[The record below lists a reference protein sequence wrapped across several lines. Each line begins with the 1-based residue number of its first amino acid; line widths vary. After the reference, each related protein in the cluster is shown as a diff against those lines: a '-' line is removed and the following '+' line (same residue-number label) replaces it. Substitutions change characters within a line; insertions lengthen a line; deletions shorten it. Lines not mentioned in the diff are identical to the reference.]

1 MMVSAYSAYWQ
12 LLVEGLE
19 TMSEQIQESWSVP
32 ETMVGGITERLRKA
46 IITGAIRPRERIR
59 VGDLERKFGVSHIPI
74 REALRRLQSEGFV
87 EISPRRTTIAAGV
100 DLSDL
105 ANIYDLRR
113 IIEIEIGR
121 RSVSR
126 MTKNEVEAVRRA
138 LVSFQ
143 AVANDPSSAEFW
155 ERHREFHWALI
166 APAANATVKRVLDH
180 LWQTSERYVR
190 LFVSTFAT
198 MDTVMDLHV
207 ELYEA
212 CAGGNITTFQN
223 ALIRH
228 YVETEETVRDGFS
241 LLQNSQTEAGN

>member
-1 MMVSAYSAYWQ
+1 MSPVYWQ

-19 TMSEQIQESWSVP
+19 IMNEQIQEPWP
-32 ETMVGGITERLRKA
+32 IPKTMVDGITERLRRA
-46 IITGAIRPRERIR
+46 IITGTIRPGERIR

-113 IIEIEIGR
+113 IIEVEIGR

-126 MTKNEVEAVRRA
+126 MTTNEVEAVQRA

-143 AVANDPSSAEFW
+143 AVGNDPILRRILGASPRIS
-155 ERHREFHWALI
+155 LG
-166 APAANATVKRVLDH
+166 APRTGRK
-180 LWQTSERYVR
+180 
-190 LFVSTFAT
+190 
-198 MDTVMDLHV
+198 
-207 ELYEA
+207 
-212 CAGGNITTFQN
+212 
-223 ALIRH
+223 
-228 YVETEETVRDGFS
+228 RDG
-241 LLQNSQTEAGN
+241 QTRA

>member
-1 MMVSAYSAYWQ
+1 
-12 LLVEGLE
+12 
-19 TMSEQIQESWSVP
+19 MSTQIQESWPIP
-32 ETMVGGITERLRKA
+32 ETMVDGITERLRQA

-59 VGDLERKFGVSHIPI
+59 VADLERKFGVSHIPI

-87 EISPRRTTIAAGV
+87 EISPRRTTVAAGV

-113 IIEIEIGR
+113 IIEVEIGR

-126 MTKNEVEAVRRA
+126 MTKSDIEAVRRA

-155 ERHREFHWALI
+155 ERHRDFHWAIL
-166 APAANATVKRVLDH
+166 APAANPTVQRVLDH
-180 LWQTSERYVR
+180 LWQSSERYVR

-198 MDTVMDLHV
+198 METVMDLHI
-207 ELYEA
+207 ELYDA
-212 CAGGNITTFQN
+212 CAVGDVTTFEN
-223 ALIRH
+223 ALTRH
-228 YVETEETVRDGFS
+228 YVETEKTVRDGFS
-241 LLQNSQTEAGN
+241 SLQAGRTDATDSF

>member
-1 MMVSAYSAYWQ
+1 
-12 LLVEGLE
+12 
-19 TMSEQIQESWSVP
+19 MSTQIQESWPIP
-32 ETMVGGITERLRKA
+32 ETMVDGITERLRQA

-59 VGDLERKFGVSHIPI
+59 VADLERKFGVSHIPI

-105 ANIYDLRR
+105 ANIFDLRR
-113 IIEIEIGR
+113 IIEVEIGR
-121 RSVSR
+121 RAVSR
-126 MTKNEVEAVRRA
+126 MTKSDIETVRRA
-138 LVSFQ
+138 LVNFQ

-155 ERHREFHWALI
+155 ERHRNFHWALL
-166 APAANATVKRVLDH
+166 APAANPTVQRVLDH
-180 LWQTSERYVR
+180 LWQSSERYVR

-212 CAGGNITTFQN
+212 CAGGDVTTFEN
-223 ALIRH
+223 ALTRH
-228 YVETEETVRDGFS
+228 YVETEKTVRDGFS
-241 LLQNSQTEAGN
+241 SLQAGRTDATDSF